1 MGIDRAQVQKV
12 AHLARL
18 SLSPDE
24 EEKFTSQLSHVLG
37 YIEKLAGVDVSGV
50 PPLAF
55 AGDLDPVHAQELL
68 RDDVPHPGLTH
79 EQALAAAPASDGQSF
94 LVPRILE

>member
-1 MGIDRAQVQKV
+1 MSIDRAQVQKV

-24 EEKFTSQLSHVLG
+24 EENFAAQLSHVLG
-37 YIEKLAGVDVSGV
+37 YIEKLEGVDVSSV
-50 PPLAF
+50 EPLAF
-55 AGDLDPVHAQELL
+55 AGDLDPEHSRELL
-68 RDDVPHPGLTH
+68 RDDAPHQSLPR
-79 EQALAAAPASDGQSF
+79 EVALAAAPASDGQSF

>member
-1 MGIDRAQVQKV
+1 MSIGRAQVQKV

-18 SLSPDE
+18 SLSSDE
-24 EEKFTSQLSHVLG
+24 EETFAVQLSNVLG
-37 YIEKLAGVDVSGV
+37 YIEKLGEVDVSGV

-55 AGDLDPVHAQELL
+55 AFDSDPARAQELL
-68 RDDVPHPGLTH
+68 RDDVPCEGLPR
-79 EQALAAAPASDGQSF
+79 EAALAAAPSSDGQSF